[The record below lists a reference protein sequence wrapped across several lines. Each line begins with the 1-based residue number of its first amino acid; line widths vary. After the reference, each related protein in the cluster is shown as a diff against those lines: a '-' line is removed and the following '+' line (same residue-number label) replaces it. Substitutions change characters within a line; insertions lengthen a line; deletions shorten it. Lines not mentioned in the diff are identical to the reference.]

1 MAGNRNSG
9 RKTVEDVKTPVS
21 YRLPLSTIIELEE
34 VSEKLGKTKSEILQ
48 IAVGNFTKSLKEL
61 IGK

>member
-1 MAGNRNSG
+1 MAGNKNSG
-9 RKTVEDVKTPVS
+9 RKAIDDVKTPVS

-48 IAVGNFTKSLKEL
+48 IAVASFMKSLKEL
-61 IGK
+61 MSE